1 MKDLTSE
8 RLVFPFLYESPL
20 GCYLQKF
27 IEFQFLASR
36 IWFFVNLRSLME
48 CLFVDFLF
56 IFRWFYR
63 LFPWRLNRLTPRSS
77 CFLSVGLICNSFG
90 DHKVKERRIQ
100 KYYLV
105 VSHFLCFLI
114 LDFINIFLCLSIYR
128 WLLSEGYIYGCG
140 GSFCWVLERLRGF
153 HDYRFLPFLQLFSL
167 LLKGKVNGEAI
178 LSCPYLPVHIHLD
191 F

>member
-100 KYYLV
+100 KEGLHDYWLSPFSSFLESLFFLV
-105 VSHFLCFLI
+105 FSTP
-114 LDFINIFLCLSIYR
+114 
-128 WLLSEGYIYGCG
+128 
-140 GSFCWVLERLRGF
+140 
-153 HDYRFLPFLQLFSL
+153 YRFLPLKVQLFMDKLQRMSR
-167 LLKGKVNGEAI
+167 GK
-178 LSCPYLPVHIHLD
+178 CFWKYR
-191 F
+191 